1 MCLLENIPITIV
13 ANFIRL
19 RAMSTLTT
27 CEEAMYAP
35 FCADIECYKCPCGTD
50 TGHCSIAI
58 ALHCDYVSHIPWKEL
73 DLYIKVRFPKETYP
87 ELYI

>member
-1 MCLLENIPITIV
+1 MCSLENIPITIV

-50 TGHCSIAI
+50 TGCCSIVT
-58 ALHCDYVSHIPWKEL
+58 ALNCDYVSHVPWKDL
-73 DLYIKVRFPKETYP
+73 DLYVKTRFTKEAHP

>member
-19 RAMSTLTT
+19 RAMSTIAVG
-27 CEEAMYAP
+27 EEALYAP
-35 FCADIECYKCPCGTD
+35 FCSNIECYKCPCGTD
-50 TGHCSIAI
+50 TGYCSIVT
-58 ALHCDYVSHIPWKEL
+58 ALNCDYVSHVPWKDL
-73 DLYIKVRFPKETYP
+73 DLYVKTRFTKEAYP